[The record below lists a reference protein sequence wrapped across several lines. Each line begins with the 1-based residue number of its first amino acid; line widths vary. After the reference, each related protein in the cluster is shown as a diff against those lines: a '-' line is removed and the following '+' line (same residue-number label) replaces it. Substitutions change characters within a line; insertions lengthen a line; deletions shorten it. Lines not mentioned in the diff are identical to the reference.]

1 MVNRRVPEAGNMQ
14 NASFHCV
21 QTAQSQFERSSKA
34 HFCILPASGT
44 LLVGTPINW
53 ERIWGWRQ
61 EVSTYSLISFFN
73 YIFPCFHSFQFDKLT
88 G

>member
-1 MVNRRVPEAGNMQ
+1 MVNRRVPEA
-14 NASFHCV
+14 
-21 QTAQSQFERSSKA
+21 
-34 HFCILPASGT
+34 
-44 LLVGTPINW
+44 GTPINW

-88 G
+88 GWFEITAKESSFLF